1 MNQLRKSFNGTD
13 LHRKLA
19 GACMK
24 ASESSEKERDIS
36 RFRDN
41 TLTKEKVAA
50 PGRGR
55 RKRLFIF
62 SDLQQPHDV
71 ADEEEDSNSYG
82 HEQSCCLVREG
93 FNKR

>member
-1 MNQLRKSFNGTD
+1 
-13 LHRKLA
+13 
-19 GACMK
+19 MK
-24 ASESSEKERDIS
+24 PLESSEKERDIS

-71 ADEEEDSNSYG
+71 ADEEDSNSYG